1 MTHAEPLDPSYRWKV
16 LGVVMVG
23 TVMSALDASIVNV
36 ALPNIMASF
45 GANVDQIEWVV
56 TGYMLG
62 FSTFMPLTAW
72 LRERVGYRTLYMGSL
87 AVFTLGS
94 VLCGLAP
101 NLTTLVIAR
110 VIQAFGGGAVTPTGM
125 ALIAEVFP
133 PQERGRALGYWGVGV
148 ILGPA
153 IGPTLGGY
161 LTEIFG
167 WRSIFNINLPVG
179 MIALFASARVL
190 QREDSANRQGRPFDL
205 PGFLLLSS
213 FLVTALLA
221 LSNGNHEGW
230 TSHYVITCGVISVIS
245 FALFMAVESVVAEG
259 ILDLGLFKNT
269 QFSVALV
276 VTGARSIALYGGTFL
291 LPLFLQSYMG
301 RSEVEAGLLLLPGAL
316 VIGAMMPI
324 AARIAERTGPRLPTL
339 LGLVL
344 TALFMWMYRRLDVT
358 TSTWDVLFPTLI
370 RGVGLGLLITPVM
383 TAAMNAVPTQ
393 KAGMASSMLSL
404 TQQVAG
410 SLGIAVLASV
420 LGHRA
425 TFHRAVVGQSLH
437 ADSPALLQ
445 ATHGVALRALEL
457 GVPPDAARAVGQS
470 VVGKHAVLAAG
481 VLSFNDAFLVGAAVV
496 LVGIIPAVLLKDAA
510 RVSTAGTSE
519 AHALE

>member
-1 MTHAEPLDPSYRWKV
+1 MTQSAALDPSYRWKV

-72 LRERVGYRTLYMGSL
+72 LRERIGYRSLYMGSL

-133 PQERGRALGYWGVGV
+133 PKERGRALGYWGVGV

-179 MIALFASARVL
+179 MIALAASARVL
-190 QREDSANRQGRPFDL
+190 QREEGGSRQGRPFDL

-230 TSHYVITCGVISVIS
+230 TSRYVIVCAVVSAIS
-245 FALFMAVESVVAEG
+245 FALFMAVESVVGEG

-269 QFSVALV
+269 QFS
-276 VTGARSIALYGGTFL
+276 
-291 LPLFLQSYMG
+291 
-301 RSEVEAGLLLLPGAL
+301 
-316 VIGAMMPI
+316 
-324 AARIAERTGPRLPTL
+324 
-339 LGLVL
+339 
-344 TALFMWMYRRLDVT
+344 
-358 TSTWDVLFPTLI
+358 
-370 RGVGLGLLITPVM
+370 
-383 TAAMNAVPTQ
+383 
-393 KAGMASSMLSL
+393 
-404 TQQVAG
+404 
-410 SLGIAVLASV
+410 
-420 LGHRA
+420 
-425 TFHRAVVGQSLH
+425 
-437 ADSPALLQ
+437 
-445 ATHGVALRALEL
+445 
-457 GVPPDAARAVGQS
+457 
-470 VVGKHAVLAAG
+470 
-481 VLSFNDAFLVGAAVV
+481 
-496 LVGIIPAVLLKDAA
+496 
-510 RVSTAGTSE
+510 
-519 AHALE
+519 